1 MKLEEEEDYCNGK
14 NAVTVRSAGVSR
26 VGQEF
31 SFIERGWKEP
41 GVGKRGETVE

>member
-14 NAVTVRSAGVSR
+14 NAVTLRSAGVSR

-41 GVGKRGETVE
+41 GVGKRDETVE